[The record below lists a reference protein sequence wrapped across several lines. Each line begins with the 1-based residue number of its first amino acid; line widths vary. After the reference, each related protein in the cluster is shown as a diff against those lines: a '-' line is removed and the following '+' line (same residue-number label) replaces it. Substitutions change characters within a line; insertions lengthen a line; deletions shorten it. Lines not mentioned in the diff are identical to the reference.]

1 MRCLVGWVVCLV
13 ALWVSALVNAVVGF
27 VFGSSVF
34 FVLRNRIASW
44 ISARVADEIESLVRD
59 WVEELKQNPQAL
71 ESFVRPLVQ
80 SLVKGGSGGGV
91 QLDLPTVRLPILG
104 KVPLPLAM
112 QLLQSFGLG
121 MGGNKMMAPSSPT
134 PNPTPENGNMP
145 NPPSTPVR
153 RKKPF
158 V

>member
-59 WVEELKQNPQAL
+59 WVDELKANPQAL

-80 SLVKGGSGGGV
+80 SWLRGVRVGVFSWTCPQFGS
-91 QLDLPTVRLPILG
+91 QFWVRFRFL
-104 KVPLPLAM
+104 
-112 QLLQSFGLG
+112 
-121 MGGNKMMAPSSPT
+121 
-134 PNPTPENGNMP
+134 
-145 NPPSTPVR
+145 
-153 RKKPF
+153 
-158 V
+158 